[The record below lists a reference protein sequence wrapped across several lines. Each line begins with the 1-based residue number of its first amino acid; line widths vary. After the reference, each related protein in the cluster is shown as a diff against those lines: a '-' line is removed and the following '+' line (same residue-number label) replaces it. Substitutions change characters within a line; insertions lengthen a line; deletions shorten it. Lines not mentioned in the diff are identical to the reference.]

1 MTNEINKESQFDIRD
16 FVIGTLDWALGASV
30 AVTLDTL
37 NTANHVA
44 TALGKRPVSWK
55 VMGKG
60 VRTHM
65 TNGLVV
71 KTEPIR
77 SRMELGR
84 SILVIPGIGLDHPD
98 LIPIVSGMP
107 SCSIPPRYSD
117 SNLVSRME
125 MSDARQFAQLAKNH
139 HERGGWV
146 CASCSGV
153 LVLASAGL
161 LNSRKATTHWQIAG
175 FLTRRFP
182 EVDMDA
188 NRMVVEDGRVV
199 TAGAAMAQMDL
210 MLHLIRMV
218 MGHEVA
224 DLTMRYML
232 IDSRPTQARYM
243 VWSQLQTSDETVR
256 DFEALIESSLAI
268 PINIG
273 DAAKMLHITEKTLA
287 RRVFKATG
295 HTPMLLI
302 QSVRMRHVQH
312 LLETTD
318 LPLEEVA
325 VRVGYANTTSLR
337 KLTLRFAKTTP
348 GMLRNKTV
356 SDS

>member
-1 MTNEINKESQFDIRD
+1 MTN
-16 FVIGTLDWALGASV
+16 FVIGTLEWTQGASV
-30 AVTLDTL
+30 AVTLDAL

-44 TALGKRPVSWK
+44 TALGKRPVSWR

-60 VRTHM
+60 TRTRM

-77 SRMELGR
+77 PGMELDR
-84 SILVIPGIGLDHPD
+84 SILVIPGIGLDHPG
-98 LIPIVSGMP
+98 LIPIASGT
-107 SCSIPPRYSD
+107 SSGSIPPRYSD
-117 SNLVSRME
+117 SNLACRME
-125 MSDARQFAQLAKNH
+125 MSDARQFARLAKDH

-153 LVLASAGL
+153 LVLASASL

-175 FLTRRFP
+175 FLARRFP
-182 EVDMDA
+182 EVHLDA
-188 NRMVVEDGRVV
+188 TRMVVEDRRVV

-218 MGHEVA
+218 MGHDVA
-224 DLTMRYML
+224 DLTMKYML

-243 VWSQLQTSDETVR
+243 VWSQLQTTDEIVR
-256 DFEALIESSLAI
+256 DFEALIESSLAT
-268 PINIG
+268 PITMG
-273 DAAKMLHITEKTLA
+273 EAAQMLHITEKTLA

-295 HTPMLLI
+295 GTPTSLI
-302 QSVRMRHVQH
+302 QSVRMRHAQH
-312 LLETTD
+312 LLDTTD
-318 LPLEEVA
+318 LPLGEIA
-325 VRVGYANTTSLR
+325 VRVGYANATSLR

-348 GMLRNKTV
+348 GMLRKRP
-356 SDS
+356 